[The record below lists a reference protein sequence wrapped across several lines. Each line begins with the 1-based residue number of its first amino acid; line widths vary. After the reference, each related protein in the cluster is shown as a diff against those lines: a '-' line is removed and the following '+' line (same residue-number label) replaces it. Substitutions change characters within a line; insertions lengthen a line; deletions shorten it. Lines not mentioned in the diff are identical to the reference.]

1 MGKGT
6 CSKARLVYAHMHTCI
21 HGTHM
26 PYTHT
31 YTCKEETSSFKLS
44 LLPHIQVFP
53 HHQKAKILNKKPKL
67 IMEMVKSKLQPGMI
81 LCPPLT
87 PALRKQT
94 GGSLC
99 AQDHLGLHELQDSQ
113 GYIVKPCLKKTNKT
127 KTKCVPS
134 GISLLT
140 YNTLLSQKP
149 LVNPPAAALAPS
161 GSHVHN
167 LSNSL
172 VRCSHSMCLI

>member
-113 GYIVKPCLKKTNKT
+113 GYIVKPCLEKQNKT
-127 KTKCVPS
+127 KQTNKMSFLVMSMCVPPVY
-134 GISLLT
+134 ISMYLC
-140 YNTLLSQKP
+140 
-149 LVNPPAAALAPS
+149 LAPTKPGQGI
-161 GSHVHN
+161 GSYRTVVTTG
-167 LSNSL
+167 SK
-172 VRCSHSMCLI
+172 